1 MKHFNLY
8 MMGLALISSVCATA
22 QTHQALPQPV
32 PGVKAQQLFKKAN
45 SRAEAQRPDT
55 KPTYALPTKGVR
67 MVPLAQIAKTQRAEK
82 ADEMV
87 KKTLLTS
94 WSYSEDNGTPETS
107 KITYD
112 KYGRFSVVD
121 YGTYKDLYTYDVN
134 ETGAK
139 WSTKL
144 VRRQTGETIEDR
156 YKEERTFDQY
166 NRVSTIKVYEYRD
179 HYGFMFDNGLMLV
192 KEREYDYSQDPKG
205 IEVKNVDYAR
215 YEGVCQPEQVELLK
229 WFAPTKS
236 YISITYNAQY
246 DKVDFEVNGTN
257 YTLKRYRKD
266 YNNEWVLSNTEE
278 RYFTADGREMG
289 YLNCTYSDGEISNS
303 DGHKTELLPNTPEAG
318 YTTEIHSHMNS
329 YSEPSNTWVYNEKY
343 VYSNNY
349 ELPKIQANGDLSY
362 KRYKYDTSKGAWV
375 LTSAETGTWTPE
387 GLLQETY
394 EEYEN
399 GELEWR
405 ETGLY
410 KYSATGEE
418 EGYVLPFKNGGY
430 VIETDIAGVD
440 GSYYTFYDKNH
451 NVTRRL
457 RAIYKDGKDSGDDAY
472 ESTVP
477 EERIYEE
484 WKNSKWVAVTSDLMI
499 GDGANHMEVKFNV
512 KGQMTQW
519 DEYENGLH
527 TEHVVYTY
535 LDNGYIEESYN
546 TMTNKVD
553 EYTKVTVDA
562 ANVVTYINYEYS
574 SSTTSSQI
582 IWGEKYVTYPTGKRI
597 IYRWDTDTQEFVM
610 DATTVNSLTST
621 AADGTE
627 TTIYREIDDNG
638 NVVETRKDVYYS
650 NNGVTRNESY
660 TKVNGQWVGEN
671 KSEEEAVKVPLFEA
685 FEMQDP
691 VACNDEYFYPS
702 DIDDEE
708 VYTVFSNSTQWGWK
722 DGKWAVHLQQATAFS
737 QPDANTLTQTDTYI
751 YDESAYNSGSRYTK
765 RVTTF
770 TKKRDSR
777 HYLLETTQVFDIVD
791 KDDRSTNID
800 EKTENIKTY
809 TYNDEGLLT
818 SITEKSYLTDRAAA
832 AEASAAS
839 AAQVARAAATRVLR
853 STVVTNYYY
862 TELNI
867 VNGITS
873 TTADATKPAFAVSGR
888 TVSAVGKSAAISL
901 YTLDGQLVASSATGH
916 VEAPADGI
924 FIAVSGAAKCKIVV
938 K

>member
-8 MMGLALISSVCATA
+8 MMGLALITSVCATA
-22 QTHQALPQPV
+22 QTHQSLPQPI

-45 SRAEAQRPDT
+45 SSRPAAQRPDT
-55 KPTYALPTKGVR
+55 KTTNAPHVKGVR
-67 MVPLAQIAKTQRAEK
+67 IVPLAQIAKAQRAEK

-87 KKTLLTS
+87 KKTLPTS
-94 WSYSEDNGTPETS
+94 WTKTENNGTPETG

-112 KYGRFSVVD
+112 KYGRFSVID
-121 YGTYKDLYTYDVN
+121 YGTYKDLYTYDTN
-134 ETGAK
+134 ETGSK
-139 WSTKL
+139 WSKKL
-144 VRRQTGETIEDR
+144 VRRQRGENTVDH

-166 NRVSTIKVYEYRD
+166 NRVSTIKVYTDY
-179 HYGFMFDNGLMLV
+179 YSPSLTLV
-192 KEREYDYSQDPKG
+192 NEREYDYSHNAEG
-205 IEVKNVDYAR
+205 IEVKNINYTIYD
-215 YEGVCQPEQVELLK
+215 GVHQPAQVELLK
-229 WFAPTKS
+229 WFAPTQS
-236 YISITYNAQY
+236 YISIDY
-246 DKVDFEVNGTN
+246 DAPYRKVEFEVNGTN
-257 YTLKRYRKD
+257 YTLKIYDKRRD
-266 YNNEWVLSNTEE
+266 NEFVLTDTEE
-278 RYFTADGREMG
+278 HYFTADGRDLG
-289 YLNCTYSDGEISNS
+289 YLKCSYSEGQISYCDGQKKEI
-303 DGHKTELLPNTPEAG
+303 LPNTPEAG
-318 YTTEIHSHMNS
+318 FTTEICYGIRPYH
-329 YSEPSNTWVYNEKY
+329 EATNTWEYLEKY
-343 VYSNNY
+343 VYSNNHN
-349 ELPKIQANGDLSY
+349 LPKIQANGDRSY
-362 KRYKYDTSKGAWV
+362 KQYRYNTDKADWV
-375 LTSAETGTWTPE
+375 LKKVETGEWTPE
-387 GLLQETY
+387 GFLKETW
-394 EEYEN
+394 EEYYDN
-399 GELEWR
+399 GEHER
-405 ETGLY
+405 ETGVY
-410 KYSATGEE
+410 KYSAQGEA
-418 EGYVLPFKNGGY
+418 EGYVIPFKNGGY
-430 VIETDIAGVD
+430 VMETDMQGVD

-451 NVTRRL
+451 NVTRQL

-477 EERIYEE
+477 EEQIYEE
-484 WKNSKWVAVTSDLMI
+484 LKNGRWVPVTTDLMI
-499 GDGANHMEVKFNV
+499 GDGDTHLEVKFNA

-519 DEYENGLH
+519 DEYEDGLH

-582 IWGEKYVTYPTGKRI
+582 IWGEKYVTYPTGKQV
-597 IYRWDTDTQEFVM
+597 IYRWDNYAQEFVM

-621 AADGTE
+621 AADGTQ

-638 NVVETRKDVYYS
+638 NVVETRKDVNYS

-660 TKVNGQWVGEN
+660 TKVDGQWVGEY

-691 VACNDEYFYPS
+691 VACNDEYFYPG

-708 VYTVFSNSTQWGWK
+708 DYTVLPNNTQWGWK

-791 KDDRSTNID
+791 KDDKTTNID

-818 SITEKSYLTDRAAA
+818 SVTVKSYLTDRAAA
-832 AEASAAS
+832 AEASAT
-839 AAQVARAAATRVLR
+839 AQVARAAATRVLQ

-862 TELNI
+862 TELDV

-873 TTADATKPAFAVSGR
+873 TTADATKPTFAVSGR
-888 TVSAVGKSAAISL
+888 TVSVACKSAAISL
-901 YTLDGQLVASSATGH
+901 YTLDGQLVATSATGH

-924 FIAVSGAAKCKIVV
+924 FIAVSGAAKCKIMV

>member
-22 QTHQALPQPV
+22 QTHQTLPQPV

-45 SRAEAQRPDT
+45 SNRAEAQRPDT

-67 MVPLAQIAKTQRAEK
+67 MVPLAQIAKAQRAEK

-121 YGTYKDLYTYDVN
+121 YGSYKDLYTYDIN
-134 ETGAK
+134 ETGSK

-144 VRRQTGETIEDR
+144 VRRQTGEKIVDR
-156 YKEERTFDQY
+156 YKEVRTFDQY
-166 NRVSTIKVYEYRD
+166 NRVSTIKVYEDLY
-179 HYGFMFDNGLMLV
+179 DNGLMLV
-192 KEREYDYSQDPKG
+192 KEREYDYSQYAKG
-205 IEVKNVDYAR
+205 IQVKNVDY
-215 YEGVCQPEQVELLK
+215 GMQDQSFQVELLK
-229 WFAPTKS
+229 WFAPTQS
-236 YISITYNAQY
+236 YISITYNARNE
-246 DKVDFEVNGTN
+246 KIEFEVNGTN
-257 YTLKRYRKD
+257 YALKRYSKD

-289 YLNCTYSDGEISNS
+289 YLNCTYSDGQIINS
-303 DGHKTELLPNTPEAG
+303 DGYKKELLPNTPEAG

-387 GLLQETY
+387 GLLQGTY
-394 EEYEN
+394 EEYDN
-399 GELEWR
+399 GVLDYT
-405 ETGLY
+405 ETALF

-430 VIETDIAGVD
+430 VIETDMKGVD

-457 RAIYKDGKDSGDDAY
+457 RAIYKDGKDSGSDSY

-477 EERIYEE
+477 EEHIYEE
-484 WKNSKWVAVTSDLMI
+484 LKNGKWVTVTTDLLI
-499 GDGANHMEVKFNV
+499 GDGDNHLEVKFNA

-519 DEYENGLH
+519 DEYENGFH

-546 TMTNKVD
+546 TETNKVD
-553 EYTKVTVDA
+553 EYTQVTIDA
-562 ANVVTYINYEYS
+562 ANVVTYINYEYNS
-574 SSTTSSQI
+574 SGKI
-582 IWGEKYVTYPTGKRI
+582 IWGEKCVTYPTGKQLYYKWSSDI
-597 IYRWDTDTQEFVM
+597 QDYQLVS
-610 DATTVNSLTST
+610 TTAKTLTTT
-621 AADGTE
+621 AADGTK
-627 TTIYREIDDNG
+627 TSIYREIDDNG
-638 NVVETRKDVYYS
+638 NVVETRK
-650 NNGVTRNESY
+650 ESY
-660 TKVNGQWVGEN
+660 YYKDDVQRSETYNKVDGQWVGEE
-671 KSEEEAVKVPLFEA
+671 KREQEPITAPQFEVLDP
-685 FEMQDP
+685 QDP
-691 VACNDEYFYPS
+691 TACNDEYFYPY
-702 DIDDEE
+702 DGDEE
-708 VYTVFSNSTQWGWK
+708 EDVFPNSTTNSTYWGWK
-722 DGKWAVHLQQATAFS
+722 DGQWVVTSQNNIVYS
-737 QPDANTLTQTDTYI
+737 QPDDNTLVQTTTYLSDQTADNRDPRYEKETY
-751 YDESAYNSGSRYTK
+751 YDSR
-765 RVTTF
+765 
-770 TKKRDSR
+770 KRDSR
-777 HYLLETTQVFDIVD
+777 NNLIEHKYGSTILEIYDGTTTQNSQSEV
-791 KDDRSTNID
+791 ID
-800 EKTENIKTY
+800 SY
-809 TYNDEGLLT
+809 TYNNEGLLT
-818 SITEKSYLTDRAAA
+818 SHKHEEYSGQASDAS
-832 AEASAAS
+832 ASAA
-839 AAQVARAAATRVLR
+839 RAAGTLQLTR
-853 STVVTNYYY
+853 STVTNYYY
-862 TELNI
+862 TELDV
-867 VNGITS
+867 VNGITA
-873 TTADATKPAFAVSGR
+873 TTADAAKPAFAVSGR
-888 TVSAVGKSAAISL
+888 TVSVAGKAEAISL
-901 YTLDGQLVASSATGH
+901 YTLDGQLVATSATGH
-916 VEAPADGI
+916 VEAPANGA

>member
-45 SRAEAQRPDT
+45 SNRAEAQRPNT
-55 KPTYALPTKGVR
+55 KPTYAIHTKGVR

-349 ELPKIQANGDLSY
+349 ELPKTQANGDFSN

-457 RAIYKDGKDSGDDAY
+457 RAIYKNGKDSGSYDSA
-472 ESTVP
+472 VP
-477 EERIYEE
+477 NEKIYEE
-484 WKNSKWVAVTSDLMI
+484 WKNGKWVAVTTDLMI
-499 GDGANHMEVKFNV
+499 GDGANHMEVKFNA

-519 DEYENGLH
+519 DEYEEGLH

-582 IWGEKYVTYPTGKRI
+582 TWGEKYVTYPTGKRI

-638 NVVETRKDVYYS
+638 NVVETRKDIYYS

-671 KSEEEAVKVPLFEA
+671 KSEEEAVKAPLFEA

-691 VACNDEYFYPS
+691 VACNDEYFYPG

-708 VYTVFSNSTQWGWK
+708 VYTVFSNNTQWGWK

-777 HYLLETTQVFDIVD
+777 HYLLETTRICDTVD
-791 KDDRSTNID
+791 KDDKTTNID

-888 TVSAVGKSAAISL
+888 TVSTVGKSAAISL
-901 YTLDGQLVASSATGH
+901 YTLDGQLVATSATGH
-916 VEAPADGI
+916 VEAPANGA

>member
-8 MMGLALISSVCATA
+8 MMGLALISTVCATA

-32 PGVKAQQLFKKAN
+32 PGVKAQLLFKKAN
-45 SRAEAQRPDT
+45 SSRPAAQRPYT
-55 KPTYALPTKGVR
+55 KTTYALPTKGVR
-67 MVPLAQIAKTQRAEK
+67 MVPLAQIAKAQRAKK

-87 KKTLLTS
+87 KKTLLTG
-94 WSYSEDNGTPETS
+94 WSSSENNGTPETC

-112 KYGRFSVVD
+112 KYGRFSVID

-134 ETGAK
+134 ETGSK
-139 WSTKL
+139 WSKKL
-144 VRRQTGETIEDR
+144 VRRQTGETIDDR
-156 YKEERTFDQY
+156 YKEERTFDLH
-166 NRVSTIKVYEYRD
+166 NRVSTIKIYENR
-179 HYGFMFDNGLMLV
+179 YGLGLMLV
-192 KEREYDYSQDPKG
+192 EEREYDYSHNAEG
-205 IEVKNVDYAR
+205 IEVKDVDYDI
-215 YEGVCQPEQVELLK
+215 YNDVHQPGQVELLK
-229 WFAPTKS
+229 WFAPVQS
-236 YISITYNAQY
+236 YISITYDARY

-257 YTLKRYRKD
+257 YALKRYYKD
-266 YNNEWVLSNTEE
+266 YNNEWVLTDTEE
-278 RYFTADGREMG
+278 HYYTADGRDLG
-289 YLNCTYSDGEISNS
+289 YLKCIYSDGEISVC
-303 DGHKTELLPNTPEAG
+303 DGQKTELLLNTPEAG
-318 YTTEIHSHMNS
+318 YTTEIRSQMSS
-329 YSEPSNTWVYNEKY
+329 YSEPANTWVYNEKY
-343 VYSNNY
+343 VYSNNKD
-349 ELPKIQANGDLSY
+349 LPKTQANGDRSEKY
-362 KRYKYDTSKGAWV
+362 YRYETSKADWD
-375 LTSAETGTWTPE
+375 LTNVETGVWTPD
-387 GLLQETY
+387 GFLKETY
-394 EEYEN
+394 ESYE
-399 GELEWR
+399 GGVLDYT
-405 ETGLY
+405 ETSFF

-418 EGYVLPFKNGGY
+418 EGYVLPLENGGY
-430 VIETDIAGVD
+430 VLETDITGVD

-457 RAIYKDGKDSGDDAY
+457 RAIYKDGKDSGDYSY

-484 WKNSKWVAVTSDLMI
+484 WKNGKWVAVTSDLMI

-582 IWGEKYVTYPTGKRI
+582 TWGEKYVTYPTGKRI

-638 NVVETRKDVYYS
+638 NVVETRKDIYYS

-708 VYTVFSNSTQWGWK
+708 VYTVFSNNTQWGWK

-777 HYLLETTQVFDIVD
+777 HYLLETTRICDTVD
-791 KDDRSTNID
+791 KDDKTTNID

-818 SITEKSYLTDRAAA
+818 SVTVKSYLTDRAAA
-832 AEASAAS
+832 AEASAT
-839 AAQVARAAATRVLR
+839 AQVARAAATRVLR

-862 TELNI
+862 TELDV

-873 TTADATKPAFAVSGR
+873 TTADAAKPAFAVSGR
-888 TVSAVGKSAAISL
+888 TVSAVGKAAAISL
-901 YTLDGQLVASSATGH
+901 YTLDGQLVATSATGH
-916 VEAPADGI
+916 VEAPANGI

>member
-22 QTHQALPQPV
+22 QTHQTLPQPV

-45 SRAEAQRPDT
+45 SRAEAQRPDSKT
-55 KPTYALPTKGVR
+55 TYAISTKGVR
-67 MVPLAQIAKTQRAEK
+67 MVPLAQIAKAQRAEK

-121 YGTYKDLYTYDVN
+121 YGSYKDLYTYTTN
-134 ETGAK
+134 ETGSK

-156 YKEERTFDQY
+156 YKEVRTFDQY
-166 NRVSTIKVYEYRD
+166 NRVSTIKVYEYSD

-236 YISITYNAQY
+236 YISITYDARN

-257 YTLKRYRKD
+257 YALKRYRKD

-289 YLNCTYSDGEISNS
+289 YLNCTYSDGEITNS
-303 DGHKTELLPNTPEAG
+303 DGQKTELLPNTPEAG
-318 YTTEIHSHMNS
+318 FTTEIRSQMNS

-343 VYSNNY
+343 VYSNNKD
-349 ELPKIQANGDLSY
+349 LPRIQANGDRSKKY
-362 KRYKYDTSKGAWV
+362 YRYETSKADWDLKNV
-375 LTSAETGTWTPE
+375 ETETWTPE
-387 GLLQETY
+387 GFLKGTY
-394 EEYEN
+394 ESYDD
-399 GELEWR
+399 GVLDYT
-405 ETGLY
+405 ETGLF

-430 VIETDIAGVD
+430 VIETDMKGVD

-457 RAIYKDGKDSGDDAY
+457 RAIYKDGKDSGSDSY

-477 EERIYEE
+477 EERIYDELKNGE
-484 WKNSKWVAVTSDLMI
+484 WVPVTTDLMI
-499 GDGANHMEVKFNV
+499 GDGDYHLEVKFNA

-519 DEYENGLH
+519 DEYEDGIH

-535 LDNGYIEESYN
+535 LDNGYIEESYD
-546 TMTNKVD
+546 TETNKLD
-553 EYTKVTVDA
+553 EYTQVTIDA
-562 ANVVTYINYEYS
+562 ANVVTYINYEYNS
-574 SSTTSSQI
+574 SGKI
-582 IWGEKYVTYPTGKRI
+582 IWGHKCITYPTGKQL
-597 IYRWDTDTQEFVM
+597 YYKWSSDLQDYKLVS
-610 DATTVNSLTST
+610 TTVKTLTST
-621 AADGTE
+621 AADGTK
-627 TTIYREIDDNG
+627 TSIYREIDDNG
-638 NVVETRKDVYYS
+638 NVVETRK
-650 NNGVTRNESY
+650 ESY
-660 TKVNGQWVGEN
+660 YYKDDVQRSETYNKVDGQWVGEEKN
-671 KSEEEAVKVPLFEA
+671 ENVPVTAPQFEVLDL
-685 FEMQDP
+685 QDP
-691 VACNDEYFYPS
+691 IACNDEYFYPY
-702 DIDDEE
+702 DNDEVE
-708 VYTVFSNSTQWGWK
+708 DVFPSSSTNYTYWGWK
-722 DGKWAVHLQQATAFS
+722 DGQWALREQMATVYS
-737 QPDANTLTQTDTYI
+737 QPDDNTLVQT
-751 YDESAYNSGSRYTK
+751 
-765 RVTTF
+765 TTF
-770 TKKRDSR
+770 ISDQTVDNRGPRYEKSTNYDSRKRDSR
-777 HYLLETTQVFDIVD
+777 NNLVEHKYGGSTLEIYNGTTTQNSQYEIIE
-791 KDDRSTNID
+791 S
-800 EKTENIKTY
+800 Y

-818 SITEKSYLTDRAAA
+818 SHKHEEYSGQASDASASAARA
-832 AEASAAS
+832 ASAAS
-839 AAQVARAAATRVLR
+839 TLQLTR
-853 STVVTNYYY
+853 SVVTNYYY
-862 TELNI
+862 TELDV
-867 VNGITS
+867 VNGITA

-888 TVSAVGKSAAISL
+888 TVSVIGKAAAISL
-901 YTLDGQLVASSATGH
+901 YTLDGQLVATSATGH
-916 VEAPADGI
+916 VEAPANGA